1 MASNELKIR
10 AAVGGFFVVCAAMSL
25 WYPFESGVRA
35 PLFALASGMTLATAL
50 FPLTRPGVKEW
61 LSFGAAVLGIA
72 AAWFWL
78 SQATDEDPV
87 SKVKLVVAV
96 PAILL
101 IFVWLGIVGRIEYQ
115 YRTKG
120 HYYIGRRSYR
130 NSVRQQLKRTADQL
144 RTASTRLPGGDK
156 YSRFDFELY
165 SFFNNTWLILERP
178 HSWTYAP
185 IQHQDLLDT
194 YVFRRLRRIAEIAI
208 TKHPYQCKYGEI
220 AHDLSWES
228 ELLLQSVNII
238 VEFDPLPARCPQCK
252 EAKPKHRA
260 NCMAALCWRC
270 KYPTPPSDRKGQVER
285 VITTECIYSSN
296 CEPRGEFIQPDEEV
310 VKRLSLPLGMPRQGD
325 REEDL
330 ITLRWPTNKK
340 ALKELLKIHE
350 H

>member
-1 MASNELKIR
+1 MTRNESIIR
-10 AAVGGFFVVCAAMSL
+10 FVVGGYFLFCAALSL
-25 WYPFESGVRA
+25 VYPLESGVRA
-35 PLFALASGMTLATAL
+35 PLLALASGMTLATAL
-50 FPLTRPGVKEW
+50 FTLTRPGVKEW
-61 LSFGAAVLGIA
+61 LSLIAAILGIA

-78 SQATDEDPV
+78 SQATNEDPV
-87 SKVKLVVAV
+87 SMVMLVI
-96 PAILL
+96 AIPTIVLM
-101 IFVWLGIVGRIEYQ
+101 FVWLGIVGWNEYQ
-115 YRTKG
+115 YKTKG
-120 HYYIGRRSYR
+120 SYYIGRGAYR
-130 NSVRQQLKRTADQL
+130 NSVRQQLRRIVGQL
-144 RTASTRLPGGDK
+144 RTTGTRLPGGDK

-194 YVFRRLRRIAEIAI
+194 YIFRRLRRIAEIAI

-238 VEFDPLPARCPQCK
+238 VEFDPLPGRCPQCK

-270 KYPTPPSDRKGQVER
+270 KYPTPPSDRKGQGER

-296 CEPRGEFIQPDEEV
+296 CEPRGELIQPDEEV

-340 ALKELLKIHE
+340 ELKELLKIHE